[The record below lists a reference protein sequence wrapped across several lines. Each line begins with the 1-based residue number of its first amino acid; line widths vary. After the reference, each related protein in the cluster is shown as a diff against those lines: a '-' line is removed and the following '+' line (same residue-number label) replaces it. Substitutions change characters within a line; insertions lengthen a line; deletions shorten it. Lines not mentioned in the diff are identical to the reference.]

1 MTAIGWIG
9 IGLLV
14 AFWGLL
20 WLAAVRFAPD
30 VRDGRDWVDRPSLRA
45 RPGRLFD

>member
-1 MTAIGWIG
+1 MTATGWIG

-14 AFWGLL
+14 AFWSLL

-30 VRDGRDWVDRPSLRA
+30 VRDGRVDRPSLAA
-45 RPGRLFD
+45 RPERRFD